1 MTEEA
6 PKARPVRRRR
16 TIEERR
22 RIVSESFEAGASVSE
37 VARRHG
43 LNTNVLFTWRRRH
56 GDLGSS
62 AVPDQPSLLPAVLVE
77 AASLSASP
85 AMELAPAVASSPGRM
100 EIVLSN
106 DRRVIVDAGVGS
118 APLRLVP
125 EWPVARAP
133 EHPMA

>member
-1 MTEEA
+1 M
-6 PKARPVRRRR
+6 ARPVRRR
-16 TIEERR
+16 
-22 RIVSESFEAGASVSE
+22 IVLESFEAGASVSE

-43 LNTNVLFTWRRRH
+43 LNTNLLFTWRRRH
-56 GDLGSS
+56 GDLGPS

-106 DRRVIVDAGVGS
+106 DRRVIVDAGVDGS
-118 APLRLVP
+118 ALERVLDVL
-125 EWPVARAP
+125 ERR
-133 EHPMA
+133 

>member
-43 LNTNVLFTWRRRH
+43 LNTNLLFTWRRRH

-62 AVPDQPSLLPAVLVE
+62 AVPAKPSLLPAVLVE
-77 AASLSASP
+77 AASLAASP
-85 AMELAPAVASSPGRM
+85 AMGLAPAVPGRM

-106 DRRVIVDAGVGS
+106 DRRVIVDAGVDGS
-118 APLRLVP
+118 ALRRVLDVL
-125 EWPVARAP
+125 ERR
-133 EHPMA
+133 